1 MGCLVLF
8 QNTFYNVPS
17 FNSRIVINSGYQ
29 KSLPTDPTCSS
40 HLSTH
45 DPIKFQI
52 VPETTLPH
60 RHHPHFMI
68 EKSQALRVKKFALE
82 LGLAGR
88 VTGTG
93 DKQLV
98 TTHHTGDFTSN
109 HNSFFP

>member
-1 MGCLVLF
+1 
-8 QNTFYNVPS
+8 
-17 FNSRIVINSGYQ
+17 
-29 KSLPTDPTCSS
+29 
-40 HLSTH
+40 
-45 DPIKFQI
+45 
-52 VPETTLPH
+52 
-60 RHHPHFMI
+60 MI